1 MAFNILHN
9 IKSKLAEENN
19 INNFPGVDVNS
30 NPTLT
35 YNFIKNNLS
44 LLHLNCINPMLQVFP
59 GLRITS
65 AYRCKELN
73 TLLGGVENSQHIYGY
88 AIDIVS
94 PNYSSSLLWNWC
106 YQNLPLYNQLIW
118 EYPERGNFT
127 GAEGLKHSWLH
138 ISYIEGDNI
147 KKTSFSS
154 IRKDLHEMYASELT
168 TQKGNFTHGINLAD
182 ENLL

>member
-106 YQNLPLYNQLIW
+106 YQNLPLYHQLIW
-118 EYPERGNFT
+118 EYPERGSFTNANFDF
-127 GAEGLKHSWLH
+127 SWIH
-138 ISYIEGDNI
+138 ISYVKENNPKLCSMSSKVENI
-147 KKTSFSS
+147 HNAYINDST
-154 IRKDLHEMYASELT
+154 IRT
-168 TQKGNFTHGINLAD
+168 GNFTHNIDLAD
-182 ENLL
+182 KTLL